1 MITIA
6 KRVEEL
12 VERWPMLK
20 QGLELDLL
28 NTSAVARYI
37 KPEVEK
43 EVGEKVSE
51 AAILMALRR
60 YEAKERDTQIKQ
72 PKDYL
77 GDISVR
83 SDLIDLTYLNSP
95 TLPRKLARIAHELA
109 PQHYFT
115 TSRGLLQTSVI
126 VHEDHTSTVSDM
138 LATEH
143 LEARS
148 EDLTAITLHLKKGH
162 DNISGILAYPLQLLA
177 WRGITVVEVVSTY
190 DELNIILYDKDVEK
204 AFSTLKNAIG

>member
-37 KPEVEK
+37 KPEVEN

-51 AAILMALRR
+51 AAVLMALRR
-60 YEAKERDTQIKQ
+60 YEVKERDTQIQQ

-95 TLPRKLARIAHELA
+95 TLPRKLARIAHGLA
-109 PQHYFT
+109 PHHYFT

-126 VHEDHTSTVSDM
+126 VHQEHARSVAEA
-138 LATEH
+138 LINEH
-143 LEARS
+143 LEAQS

-162 DNISGILAYPLQLLA
+162 DNISGILAFPLQLLA
-177 WRGITVVEVVSTY
+177 WRGLTVVEVVSTY

>member
-28 NTSAVARYI
+28 NTSAVARYL

-43 EVGEKVSE
+43 EVGERVSE
-51 AAILMALRR
+51 AAVLMALRR
-60 YEAKERDTQIKQ
+60 YEVKERNLEFQN
-72 PKDYL
+72 PNDYL

-109 PQHYFT
+109 PHHYFT

-126 VHEDHTSTVSDM
+126 VHEEYADAVSAD

-143 LEARS
+143 LEIKS
-148 EDLTAITLHLKKGH
+148 ERLTAITLHLKKGH

-177 WRGITVVEVVSTY
+177 WRGLTVVEVVSTY